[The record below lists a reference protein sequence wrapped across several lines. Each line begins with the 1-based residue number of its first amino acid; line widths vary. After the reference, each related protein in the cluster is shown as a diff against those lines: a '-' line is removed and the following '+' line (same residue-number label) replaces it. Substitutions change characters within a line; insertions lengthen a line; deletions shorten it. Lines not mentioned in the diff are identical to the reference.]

1 MILQTMRLRHLVLLL
16 TGTVFVVAYVALLV
30 FVWVS
35 PDRDLRCD
43 ESRKL
48 ELADEGRDYSC
59 VLRVPDHPRLGH

>member
-1 MILQTMRLRHLVLLL
+1 M

-48 ELADEGRDYSC
+48 ELAAEGRDYSC